1 MDPTSLNLHRRREL
15 LKVLNKLKNNIR
27 RTQTLLFKADEI
39 LNGLEVEVIDF
50 QAESDSYVGENETLM
65 RVEHEREE
73 IVVGAAAGDSS
84 SALKLGD
91 RVVWLIRNDEP
102 VVGTVLW
109 MGMMSDGLV
118 AGVEFDDAIGN
129 TDGNLDGKEIFKC
142 QPKHGRFVLVRE
154 LILWKDFTGDRY

>member
-1 MDPTSLNLHRRREL
+1 M
-15 LKVLNKLKNNIR
+15 LNKLKNNIR

-118 AGVEFDDAIGN
+118 AGVEFVSW
-129 TDGNLDGKEIFKC
+129 F
-142 QPKHGRFVLVRE
+142 
-154 LILWKDFTGDRY
+154 IL